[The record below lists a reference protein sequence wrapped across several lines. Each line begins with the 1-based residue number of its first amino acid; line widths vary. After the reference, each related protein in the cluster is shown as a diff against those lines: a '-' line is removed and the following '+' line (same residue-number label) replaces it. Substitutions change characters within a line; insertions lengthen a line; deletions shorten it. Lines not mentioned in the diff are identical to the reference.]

1 MGRKNW
7 DGTRKRSTNGW
18 WYEWWRGWYGG
29 NWPVCTLFPRRIP
42 HKYKGCLVLV
52 TGCRG
57 VGKKRRDR
65 ERERGREKE
74 GRKARTRGIGNGIS
88 GKE

>member
-1 MGRKNW
+1 M
-7 DGTRKRSTNGW
+7 
-18 WYEWWRGWYGG
+18 
-29 NWPVCTLFPRRIP
+29 CTLFPRRIP

-65 ERERGREKE
+65 EREREGGKKKEEKLGQE
-74 GRKARTRGIGNGIS
+74 G
-88 GKE
+88 

>member
-1 MGRKNW
+1 M
-7 DGTRKRSTNGW
+7 
-18 WYEWWRGWYGG
+18 
-29 NWPVCTLFPRRIP
+29 CTLFPRRIP

-65 ERERGREKE
+65 ERERDSYPALFSIDK
-74 GRKARTRGIGNGIS
+74 NLDD
-88 GKE
+88 GKCGCIVSSRVRIVYTIV